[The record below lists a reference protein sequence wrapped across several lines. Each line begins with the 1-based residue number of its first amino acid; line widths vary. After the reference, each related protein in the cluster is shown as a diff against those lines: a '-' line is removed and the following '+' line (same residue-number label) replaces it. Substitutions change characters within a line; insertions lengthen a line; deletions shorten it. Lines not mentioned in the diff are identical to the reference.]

1 MFRPH
6 TIIYV
11 LTIALCSFAGAVSAQ
26 NAPAYATAAV
36 ADSSRPAAQR
46 ADDAARMPA
55 TIVAFAMVKPGSVV
69 AEVRPG
75 RGYYTRILSKAVG
88 ANGKLYSVDSA
99 ERVQARPDRMDGIN
113 AIAAEAGYSNIE
125 VATPPFASLAE
136 VGGPLDVVWTTNG
149 YHDMINGQT
158 PEEMAAYNKSVFRA
172 LKSGG
177 YYFVL
182 DHAAQVGTGLSAT
195 DTIHRIDPE
204 AVKEQVLA
212 AGFTLDADGDA
223 LNRANDDR
231 TTQGKFENSQFML
244 RFRKP

>member
-1 MFRPH
+1 MFR
-6 TIIYV
+6 TQSILYV
-11 LTIALCSFAGAVSAQ
+11 LAITLSLFTGSAFAQSP
-26 NAPAYATAAV
+26 PAYATAAV

-55 TIVAFAMVKPGSVV
+55 KVIAFAMVKPGSVV
-69 AEVRPG
+69 GEVRPG

-88 ANGKLYSVDSA
+88 PNGKLYSIDSA
-99 ERVQARPDRMDGIN
+99 ERVEARPGRMDGIA

-125 VATPPFASLAE
+125 VTTPPFASLAE
-136 VGGPLDVVWTTNG
+136 VGEPLDVVWTTNG

-158 PEEMAAYNKSVFRA
+158 SEEMAAYNKSVFRA

-177 YYFVL
+177 YYFIL

-212 AGFTLDADGDA
+212 AGFTLDAEGDA

-231 TTQGKFENSQFML
+231 TTQGKFETSQFML

>member
-6 TIIYV
+6 TFIYV
-11 LTIALCSFAGAVSAQ
+11 LTIALSSFAGAVSAQ

-36 ADSSRPAAQR
+36 ADSARPAEQR

-55 TIVAFAMVKPGSVV
+55 TVIAFAMVKPGSVV
-69 AEVRPG
+69 GEVRPG
-75 RGYYTRILSKAVG
+75 RGYYTRIISKAVG
-88 ANGKLYSVDSA
+88 ANGKVYSIDSA
-99 ERVQARPDRMDGIN
+99 ERVQGRPGRMDGIN
-113 AIAAEAGYSNIE
+113 AIAVEAGYSNIE

-136 VGGPLDVVWTTNG
+136 VGEPLDVVWTSNG
-149 YHDMINGQT
+149 YHDMINGQS

-177 YYFVL
+177 IYFIL
-182 DHAAQVGTGLSAT
+182 DHAAKVGTGLSAT
-195 DTIHRIDPE
+195 DTIHRIDPQ
-204 AVKEQVLA
+204 AVKEHALA
-212 AGFTLDADGDA
+212 AGFMLDAEGDA

>member
-6 TIIYV
+6 TFIYV
-11 LTIALCSFAGAVSAQ
+11 LTIALSSFAGAVSAQ

-36 ADSSRPAAQR
+36 ADSARPAEQR

-55 TIVAFAMVKPGSVV
+55 TVIAFAMVKPGSEVG
-69 AEVRPG
+69 EVRPG

-88 ANGKLYSVDSA
+88 ANGKVYATDSA
-99 ERVQARPDRMDGIN
+99 ERVQARPGRMDGIA

-125 VATPPFASLAE
+125 VATPPFASLVE
-136 VGGPLDVVWTTNG
+136 VGEPLDVVWTTNG

-158 PEEMAAYNKSVFRA
+158 PEEMAVFNKSVFRA

-177 YYFVL
+177 YYFIL

-212 AGFTLDADGDA
+212 AGFTLDAESDA

-231 TTQGKFENSQFML
+231 TTQGKFENSQFIL